1 MWTLILVVVCA
12 LPCAAQTTAVVQG
25 RVFDG
30 TGAVVP
36 GARASIHDVSTGF
49 SSATLSGA
57 DGRYSI
63 TAIPAGTYTVTVEA
77 DGFAAVVIQRLVV
90 DVGAALVRDFH
101 LSVAGRREIVVVSA
115 ETPLVDRVTT
125 TVGSVVTAP
134 TINEIP
140 LNGRHFLD
148 LSLLVAGAVSPSQTG
163 FSSRP
168 ARGLG
173 TKAFNIAGN
182 REEAAGYLINGVM
195 TNNLTVGSLMF
206 EPPIGSIQEFKID
219 TSTLDAEY
227 GHVSGA
233 ITNVVTR
240 SGTDVFRGDAF
251 EFFRNDALDARNFF
265 ELTTDRP
272 HEFSRHQYGGSF
284 GGPIWRG
291 RSFFFFNVDSYR
303 QHQGVDLNAV
313 VLSDAQR
320 DGVRDPAIRS
330 LLALIPR
337 ANYFDST
344 GTPRFVG
351 SSPASVDAS
360 RWTIDLRY
368 NAGQN
373 DRLQLFY
380 GGQWNAAVEPTTQGN
395 NLPGFGTSAKP
406 FYGVLTMNATHIFSA
421 SRVNEIRFG
430 RSMLASATSPAV
442 PLNPAD
448 YGIGNGVTTPIGLP
462 QMIVAGSLNF
472 GGPAIY
478 PQGRTDDSYVFNDTF
493 TYVRGAHTM
502 KFGGEYRHFINRNF
516 AQGTGQY
523 NFPNIAA
530 FQAGLANAFSIT
542 LGERRSVI
550 DQPAMS
556 LFAQDRVP
564 LSATVTLELG
574 LRYEWHVTPTE
585 RDNHFVVFD
594 AQTASLERVG
604 VDVGRVY
611 RQNNRNVEPRAGI
624 AWDFAGDGRT
634 VLHAAYALAADQ
646 PSTTT
651 VRDTAGNPPFATP
664 VSATGAIPV
673 ADSLKTTMPAALAP
687 TTTDPDFRNASLQS
701 WNVNVQRQIARD
713 AAITVGYLGSRG
725 SHLRIARNLNQ
736 PIDGAAPYPFTSAAS
751 PILPSTALGN
761 ITQIESS
768 GFSDYNGV
776 WASMTKR
783 LSGGLQFDASYTLSK
798 SLDTNS
804 LNSNGFALQNG
815 YDIADNYG
823 PSDFDARHRF
833 VLSAVYVLPFTG
845 SAWTRDWQLST
856 VVQAQSGNPFNIVTS
871 NSSLNG
877 VANTTRPDVTGP
889 IAVIGSVDQWF
900 DTSVFTTANHFGNL
914 GRNAVVGPSF
924 VNTDVSVAK
933 NLRIGR
939 AGWQFR
945 VDAFDVFN
953 HPNFGAPGA
962 VVGTPSFGKIMS
974 TRLPTGEAGSSRQI
988 QLAVKVS
995 L

>member
-1 MWTLILVVVCA
+1 
-12 LPCAAQTTAVVQG
+12 
-25 RVFDG
+25 
-30 TGAVVP
+30 
-36 GARASIHDVSTGF
+36 
-49 SSATLSGA
+49 
-57 DGRYSI
+57 
-63 TAIPAGTYTVTVEA
+63 
-77 DGFAAVVIQRLVV
+77 
-90 DVGAALVRDFH
+90 
-101 LSVAGRREIVVVSA
+101 
-115 ETPLVDRVTT
+115 
-125 TVGSVVTAP
+125 
-134 TINEIP
+134 
-140 LNGRHFLD
+140 
-148 LSLLVAGAVSPSQTG
+148 
-163 FSSRP
+163 
-168 ARGLG
+168 
-173 TKAFNIAGN
+173 
-182 REEAAGYLINGVM
+182 
-195 TNNLTVGSLMF
+195 
-206 EPPIGSIQEFKID
+206 
-219 TSTLDAEY
+219 
-227 GHVSGA
+227 
-233 ITNVVTR
+233 
-240 SGTDVFRGDAF
+240 
-251 EFFRNDALDARNFF
+251 
-265 ELTTDRP
+265 
-272 HEFSRHQYGGSF
+272 
-284 GGPIWRG
+284 
-291 RSFFFFNVDSYR
+291 
-303 QHQGVDLNAV
+303 
-313 VLSDAQR
+313 
-320 DGVRDPAIRS
+320 
-330 LLALIPR
+330 
-337 ANYFDST
+337 
-344 GTPRFVG
+344 
-351 SSPASVDAS
+351 
-360 RWTIDLRY
+360 
-368 NAGQN
+368 
-373 DRLQLFY
+373 
-380 GGQWNAAVEPTTQGN
+380 
-395 NLPGFGTSAKP
+395 
-406 FYGVLTMNATHIFSA
+406 
-421 SRVNEIRFG
+421 
-430 RSMLASATSPAV
+430 
-442 PLNPAD
+442 
-448 YGIGNGVTTPIGLP
+448 
-462 QMIVAGSLNF
+462 
-472 GGPAIY
+472 
-478 PQGRTDDSYVFNDTF
+478 
-493 TYVRGAHTM
+493 
-502 KFGGEYRHFINRNF
+502 
-516 AQGTGQY
+516 
-523 NFPNIAA
+523 
-530 FQAGLANAFSIT
+530 
-542 LGERRSVI
+542 
-550 DQPAMS
+550 MS

-574 LRYEWHVTPTE
+574 VRYEWHVTPTE

-624 AWDFAGDGRT
+624 AWDLAGDGRT

-761 ITQIESS
+761 IMQIESS

-900 DTSVFTTANHFGNL
+900 DTSVFTAANHFGNL

-933 NLRIGR
+933 NLRFGR